1 MTDDRVYLCKICG
14 RTWDVIPDHAERFI
28 THRRGG
34 RIGNLYRFEDS
45 SVHLLIKVALLA
57 PEEQSNVISH

>member
-1 MTDDRVYLCKICG
+1 MTDRVYLCKICG

-34 RIGNLYRFEDS
+34 RVGTLYRFPNAE
-45 SVHLLIKVALLA
+45 VHLLIKVARSA
-57 PEEQSNVISH
+57 EEQANVISN